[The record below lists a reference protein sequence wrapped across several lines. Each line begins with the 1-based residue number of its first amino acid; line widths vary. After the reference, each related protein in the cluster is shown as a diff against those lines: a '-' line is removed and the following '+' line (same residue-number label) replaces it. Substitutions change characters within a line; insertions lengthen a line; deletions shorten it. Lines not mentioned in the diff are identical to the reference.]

1 MDWLSIMWRYGIEE
15 VGFGIAGGDVVV
27 CGGLNIG

>member
-1 MDWLSIMWRYGIEE
+1 MWRYGTEEVVE